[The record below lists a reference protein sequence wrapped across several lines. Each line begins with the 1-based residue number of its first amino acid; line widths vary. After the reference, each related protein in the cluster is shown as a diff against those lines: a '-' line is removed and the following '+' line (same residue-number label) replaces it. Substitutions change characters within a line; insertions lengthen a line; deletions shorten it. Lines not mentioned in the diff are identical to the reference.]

1 MIYTMIFLYIISS
14 LFVLDLGIVVLK
26 QIRLE
31 SEDHKASLGVLIGLI
46 LTTIIP
52 VVNALSATMG
62 IMVILVDLEAR
73 DVYIKHSKIV
83 QFFNIRVLGIHPKY
97 KVPRDPSVWTK
108 TPHEKELVKECR
120 HRYGRGIKKY

>member
-1 MIYTMIFLYIISS
+1 MIYTMIFLYIISG
-14 LFVLDLGIVVLK
+14 LFVLDCGIAVLK

-31 SEDHKASLGVLIGLI
+31 SRDHKAPLGVLIGLI
-46 LTTIIP
+46 LITIIP

-83 QFFNIRVLGIHPKY
+83 QFFNIRV
-97 KVPRDPSVWTK
+97 
-108 TPHEKELVKECR
+108 
-120 HRYGRGIKKY
+120 

>member
-31 SEDHKASLGVLIGLI
+31 SEDHKAPLGMLIGLV
-46 LTTIIP
+46 LMTIIP
-52 VVNALSATMG
+52 VVNALSTTIG
-62 IMVILVDLEAR
+62 IIVISVDLEAR

-83 QFFNIRVLGIHPKY
+83 QFF
-97 KVPRDPSVWTK
+97 
-108 TPHEKELVKECR
+108 
-120 HRYGRGIKKY
+120 

>member
-31 SEDHKASLGVLIGLI
+31 SEDHKAPLGVLIGLI

-62 IMVILVDLEAR
+62 IMVILLDLEAR

-83 QFFNIRVLGIHPKY
+83 QFFNIRV
-97 KVPRDPSVWTK
+97 
-108 TPHEKELVKECR
+108 
-120 HRYGRGIKKY
+120 

>member
-52 VVNALSATMG
+52 VNALSATMG

-83 QFFNIRVLGIHPKY
+83 QFFNIRV
-97 KVPRDPSVWTK
+97 
-108 TPHEKELVKECR
+108 
-120 HRYGRGIKKY
+120 

>member
-14 LFVLDLGIVVLK
+14 LVALDLGIVVLK

-52 VVNALSATMG
+52 VFNALSATMG
-62 IMVILVDLEAR
+62 IMVIFSRLR
-73 DVYIKHSKIV
+73 S
-83 QFFNIRVLGIHPKY
+83 
-97 KVPRDPSVWTK
+97 
-108 TPHEKELVKECR
+108 
-120 HRYGRGIKKY
+120 

>member
-46 LTTIIP
+46 LTAIIP

-83 QFFNIRVLGIHPKY
+83 QFFNIRV
-97 KVPRDPSVWTK
+97 
-108 TPHEKELVKECR
+108 
-120 HRYGRGIKKY
+120 

>member
-31 SEDHKASLGVLIGLI
+31 SEDQKASLGVLIGLI

-83 QFFNIRVLGIHPKY
+83 QFFNIRV
-97 KVPRDPSVWTK
+97 
-108 TPHEKELVKECR
+108 
-120 HRYGRGIKKY
+120 

>member
-31 SEDHKASLGVLIGLI
+31 SEDHKAPLGMLIGLV
-46 LTTIIP
+46 LMTIIP
-52 VVNALSATMG
+52 VVNALSATIG
-62 IMVILVDLEAR
+62 IIVISVDLEAK

-83 QFFNIRVLGIHPKY
+83 QFF
-97 KVPRDPSVWTK
+97 
-108 TPHEKELVKECR
+108 
-120 HRYGRGIKKY
+120 

>member
-62 IMVILVDLEAR
+62 NNGYFSRLR
-73 DVYIKHSKIV
+73 S
-83 QFFNIRVLGIHPKY
+83 
-97 KVPRDPSVWTK
+97 
-108 TPHEKELVKECR
+108 
-120 HRYGRGIKKY
+120 

>member
-62 IMVILVDLEAR
+62 IMVILVDR

-83 QFFNIRVLGIHPKY
+83 QFFNIRV
-97 KVPRDPSVWTK
+97 
-108 TPHEKELVKECR
+108 
-120 HRYGRGIKKY
+120 

>member
-1 MIYTMIFLYIISS
+1 MIFLYIISS

-46 LTTIIP
+46 LTAIIP
-52 VVNALSATMG
+52 VVNALSATIG

-83 QFFNIRVLGIHPKY
+83 QFFNIRV
-97 KVPRDPSVWTK
+97 
-108 TPHEKELVKECR
+108 
-120 HRYGRGIKKY
+120 

>member
-1 MIYTMIFLYIISS
+1 MIYTMIFFYIISS

-52 VVNALSATMG
+52 VVNTLSATMG

-83 QFFNIRVLGIHPKY
+83 QFFNIRV
-97 KVPRDPSVWTK
+97 
-108 TPHEKELVKECR
+108 
-120 HRYGRGIKKY
+120 

>member
-46 LTTIIP
+46 LITIIP

-73 DVYIKHSKIV
+73 DVYVKHSKIV
-83 QFFNIRVLGIHPKY
+83 QFYNIRV
-97 KVPRDPSVWTK
+97 
-108 TPHEKELVKECR
+108 
-120 HRYGRGIKKY
+120 

>member
-31 SEDHKASLGVLIGLI
+31 SEDHKASLRVLIGLI

-52 VVNALSATMG
+52 VVNALSA
-62 IMVILVDLEAR
+62 
-73 DVYIKHSKIV
+73 
-83 QFFNIRVLGIHPKY
+83 N
-97 KVPRDPSVWTK
+97 
-108 TPHEKELVKECR
+108 
-120 HRYGRGIKKY
+120 YGNNGYFSRLRS

>member
-46 LTTIIP
+46 LKTIIP
-52 VVNALSATMG
+52 VVNTLSATMG

-83 QFFNIRVLGIHPKY
+83 QFFNIRV
-97 KVPRDPSVWTK
+97 
-108 TPHEKELVKECR
+108 
-120 HRYGRGIKKY
+120 

>member
-46 LTTIIP
+46 LTAIIP
-52 VVNALSATMG
+52 VVNALSATIG

-83 QFFNIRVLGIHPKY
+83 QFFNIRV
-97 KVPRDPSVWTK
+97 
-108 TPHEKELVKECR
+108 
-120 HRYGRGIKKY
+120 

>member
-31 SEDHKASLGVLIGLI
+31 SEDHKASLGVNVHNQEEMI
-46 LTTIIP
+46 
-52 VVNALSATMG
+52 A
-62 IMVILVDLEAR
+62 
-73 DVYIKHSKIV
+73 
-83 QFFNIRVLGIHPKY
+83 LGIHPKY

>member
-46 LTTIIP
+46 LTIIIP

-83 QFFNIRVLGIHPKY
+83 QFFNIRV
-97 KVPRDPSVWTK
+97 
-108 TPHEKELVKECR
+108 
-120 HRYGRGIKKY
+120 

>member
-46 LTTIIP
+46 LMTIIP
-52 VVNALSATMG
+52 VVNALSAAIG
-62 IMVILVDLEAR
+62 IIVISVDLEAR

-83 QFFNIRVLGIHPKY
+83 QFF
-97 KVPRDPSVWTK
+97 
-108 TPHEKELVKECR
+108 
-120 HRYGRGIKKY
+120 

>member
-46 LTTIIP
+46 LITIIP

-83 QFFNIRVLGIHPKY
+83 QFYNIRV
-97 KVPRDPSVWTK
+97 
-108 TPHEKELVKECR
+108 
-120 HRYGRGIKKY
+120 